1 MKLSDAFKALSQ
13 GVRSLGESSL
23 RSVYRTLKRSAAG
36 RMKTF
41 QKHGA
46 LDAVPDK
53 IRDMD
58 KPESLSELRQNVGRL
73 SGWLT
78 GKNSTYAGYQR
89 IQSDLVDS
97 FNEKGIN
104 ISDPE
109 DLRKFGKFMNDM
121 ADRFKNVKT
130 YDSDTAVRMWNES
143 KRLGLNAKQFE
154 KNFEFWTEHIEDL
167 ESVEPIQRRGGKRNL
182 KPSDYLR
189 QMGIKSMKGRKQ
201 K

>member
-1 MKLSDAFKALSQ
+1 
-13 GVRSLGESSL
+13 
-23 RSVYRTLKRSAAG
+23 
-36 RMKTF
+36 MKTF

-46 LDAVPDK
+46 LDAVPGK

-58 KPESLSELRQNVGRL
+58 KPESLSDLRQNVGRL

-189 QMGIKSMKGRKQ
+189 QMGIKSMKGRK
-201 K
+201 KK